1 MKRLAVAAFAF
12 VLAANAEQRRPV
24 LLELFTS
31 EGCSSCPPADALL
44 EELDKTQ
51 PVAGTEILVLSEHVD
66 YWDQIGWRDRFSSP
80 LFTARQRSYGDRFH
94 LDEVY
99 TPQIVVDGSA
109 EVLGSDK
116 GAVLRAVKQAGPA
129 DKVVVSLTAL
139 PNARAAV
146 KIDPL
151 PASLKGDATV
161 FVALADVEDTS
172 DIRSGENKGRRL
184 HHVSVVRS
192 LTAVGKVTA
201 KDGFTKEL
209 ALGDHPEHMRLIAFV
224 QEAKQGRI
232 LGSAMLAR

>member
-1 MKRLAVAAFAF
+1 MKH
-12 VLAANAEQRRPV
+12 LAAVFLWFAVMAHAEQNRPV
-24 LLELFTS
+24 LVELFTS

-51 PVAGTEILVLSEHVD
+51 PVPGTEILVLSEHVD

-99 TPQIVVDGSA
+99 TPQIVVDGAA

-116 GAVLRAVKQAGPA
+116 AAALRAVKQASRAEKLG
-129 DKVVVSLTAL
+129 VSLTAL
-139 PNARAAV
+139 PNARATL
-146 KIDPL
+146 KIEPL
-151 PASLKGDATV
+151 PALVKGDATV
-161 FVALADVEDTS
+161 FVAVADEEDTS
-172 DIRSGENKGRRL
+172 DIHGGENKGRRL

-192 LTAVGKVTA
+192 LTAIGKITA
-201 KDGFTKEL
+201 KDGFSKEL
-209 ALGDHPEHMRLIAFV
+209 ALGDHPEHARLVAFV
-224 QEAKQGRI
+224 QESKQGRI